1 MIKAISYATQ
11 AQSVAQSTVVNQQL
25 PQSKSKQPTTTAAIQ
40 ISNAAKAVLKGSSE
54 TPDETPTKALESVR
68 MDGNLG
74 HDNNTS
80 TLFNS
85 SLRRGFTL
93 IELAFV
99 LVIIGLI
106 ISAGAVLLP
115 MLVNQSKFKQNQ
127 IFVNDAKASIIGY
140 VIATGKLPYASNN
153 VNGVAT
159 DGLLTGYL
167 PWATLGIPGNDAYM
181 NTMVY
186 AVESHLTSTTPTT
199 IKTILTG
206 LINNT
211 PPPDLSCNPN
221 GNLKVA
227 FVVLSKGENRQL
239 DPPNSMTGNLFSDPY
254 AAPTPVNDDILAV
267 EPLTKLMTDLPS
279 TWQ

>member
-1 MIKAISYATQ
+1 
-11 AQSVAQSTVVNQQL
+11 
-25 PQSKSKQPTTTAAIQ
+25 
-40 ISNAAKAVLKGSSE
+40 
-54 TPDETPTKALESVR
+54 

-74 HDNNTS
+74 HDSSTT

-85 SLRRGFTL
+85 ALRRGFTL

-106 ISAGAVLLP
+106 ISVGAVLLP
-115 MLVNQSKFKQNQ
+115 MLVNQSKFKQIQ

-140 VIATGKLPYASNN
+140 VVATGKFPYASTN

-159 DGLLTGYL
+159 NGQWTGYL
-167 PWATLGIPGNDAYM
+167 PWATLGIPGNDVYM

-186 AVESHLTSTTPTT
+186 AVESHLTTTTSAT
-199 IKTILTG
+199 IKTTLTG
-206 LINNT
+206 LINNA
-211 PPPDLSCNPN
+211 PQPDLSCNP
-221 GNLKVA
+221 GGSLKVA

-239 DPPNSMTGNLFSDPY
+239 DAPDSMTGNLFSDPS

-267 EPLTKLMTDLPS
+267 EPLTKLMTDLQS